1 MYNLHVENKKTKKK
15 KKTDYKKM
23 ADSFLSSWK
32 SIQFTNENINKN
44 IIQTT
49 VWFSASRKKK
59 KGKKKWNII
68 LTTKS

>member
-1 MYNLHVENKKTKKK
+1 
-15 KKTDYKKM
+15 M
-23 ADSFLSSWK
+23 ANTFCSSWK

-59 KGKKKWNII
+59 KKSENII
-68 LTTKS
+68 SHHKVKNRDFKTSKKGETKKSS